1 MNAANKIIMNTIIL
15 FVKIIVCT
23 FISLWSVPIVLN
35 QLGKSDFGLYNL
47 VAGVIVM
54 LSFLNAAMTVS
65 TQRFISV
72 TRGTESALQLNRVYN
87 VSILFHI
94 LIGFIVVLILGAI
107 YPFWD
112 KFLNIPQDRIN
123 AAQYIYAMLIIS
135 TFFTIISVPFD
146 AVMNAYE
153 NMLSF
158 SLIAILE
165 SILKLMVALSL
176 AFISFDRLRFY
187 GTCIALIAILIAF
200 VKICFTI
207 FRYRNLK
214 IHLLQYMDWP
224 TAKSISSFAIWNT
237 LGATAMV
244 GRNQGIA
251 VVLNH
256 FFGTVINAT
265 YGIANQVNGLLGY
278 FSSTLQKSIN
288 PQLMMS
294 EGMKEEKRLLHLS
307 YLSSK
312 YSVLLVGFFALPLM
326 AEMPFILKQW
336 LKDMPGYTIE
346 FTRMVIMVSIVYQ
359 FSTGIMSLIQSKG
372 RIASYT
378 LIITVVVLSN
388 IPLSYFCL
396 RSGMKP
402 YVVFVIMICLETIS
416 LFIRM
421 LFARKMTKFDV
432 TYFLR
437 KIMLPILVF
446 FIAVEFLLCMP
457 SFLMN
462 ASYWRLLCVCLI
474 DVFVFPLYSFY
485 FLFNAEEKFFLRT
498 LFCNMRN
505 KIIKNR
511 INVSSR

>member
-1 MNAANKIIMNTIIL
+1 MNAANRIILNTIIL
-15 FVKIIVCT
+15 FFKIVVCT
-23 FISLWSVPIVLN
+23 VISLWSIPIVLR

-54 LSFLNAAMTVS
+54 LSFLNAAMTIS

-72 TRGTESALQLNRVYN
+72 TRGTDNAVQLNRVYN
-87 VSILFHI
+87 VSILLHI
-94 LIGFIVVLILGAI
+94 LIGFAIALLLGGL
-107 YPFWD
+107 YPFLD
-112 KFLNIPQDRIN
+112 SFLNIPQDRID
-123 AAQYIYAMLIIS
+123 AAQYIYVMLIIS

-158 SLIAILE
+158 SMIAIFE
-165 SILKLMVALSL
+165 SILKLSVALSL
-176 AFISFDRLRFY
+176 AFVTTDRLRFY
-187 GTCIALIAILIAF
+187 GTCIALIAILVAF
-200 VKICFTI
+200 TKICYTL
-207 FRYRNLK
+207 FRYRNLRFQLS
-214 IHLLQYMDWP
+214 HYFDWP
-224 TAKSISSFAIWNT
+224 TMKEISCFAVWNT
-237 LGATAMV
+237 LGTAVIV

-256 FFGTVINAT
+256 FFSTVINAT

-312 YSVLLVGFFALPLM
+312 YSVLMVGFCALPLM
-326 AEMPFILKQW
+326 VEMPFILKQW
-336 LKDMPGYTIE
+336 LRDMPEYTIE
-346 FTRMVIMVSIVYQ
+346 FTRLVIFLSIVYQ

-378 LIITVVVLSN
+378 IVLTSVILMN
-388 IPLSYFCL
+388 IPLSYFFL

-402 YVVFVIMICLETIS
+402 YVVFVIMICIEAIS
-416 LFIRM
+416 LVIRM
-421 LFARKMTKFDV
+421 LFARKMAQFDIA
-432 TYFLR
+432 YFFR
-437 KIMLPILVF
+437 KIMLPIFAF
-446 FIAVEFLLCMP
+446 FIGMFFLLCIP

-462 ASYWRLLCVCLI
+462 ASYWRLLCVILINVVFFPLCSFCLLFNSEEQEFLKTLFYNIRNKLKKNKI
-474 DVFVFPLYSFY
+474 DVPF
-485 FLFNAEEKFFLRT
+485 A
-498 LFCNMRN
+498 
-505 KIIKNR
+505 
-511 INVSSR
+511 